1 VDSEYELTEYTLRST
16 EDALMRVTKML
27 GKLARKGM
35 HLVWTT
41 LESFIP
47 EGIKDR
53 LYGRSAMASTFT
65 AGLELAKQGKL
76 EIKQDGLFRPIYL
89 RGKDVEVEA

>member
-1 VDSEYELTEYTLRST
+1 MD
-16 EDALMRVTKML
+16 DAMARLGRML
-27 GKLARKGM
+27 GKLPTKGI
-35 HLVWTT
+35 HSVWTT

-76 EIKQDGLFRPIYL
+76 EIKQDGLFRPIYM
-89 RGKDVEVEA
+89 RGRTVEGEG